1 MESLQSTLAA
11 WMGEEI
17 AFWKFGIGIFLLYS
31 PLVWIRR
38 LETFKKAFVFAVAMI
53 ALGVATTSVFAVRLI
68 QEQEGPGPELV
79 PLNHDSYLSMIGFA
93 FFMFEGIGCLLPI
106 MRETEKPE

>member
-1 MESLQSTLAA
+1 
-11 WMGEEI
+11 MGRETPLW
-17 AFWKFGIGIFLLYS
+17 AFGIGIFLLYS
-31 PLVWIRR
+31 PLVWARR

-53 ALGVATTSVFAVRLI
+53 GLGVATTSVFALRLI
-68 QEQEGPGPELV
+68 EEQGGPGPDLV
-79 PLNHDSYLSMIGFA
+79 PINHDSYLTMIGFA